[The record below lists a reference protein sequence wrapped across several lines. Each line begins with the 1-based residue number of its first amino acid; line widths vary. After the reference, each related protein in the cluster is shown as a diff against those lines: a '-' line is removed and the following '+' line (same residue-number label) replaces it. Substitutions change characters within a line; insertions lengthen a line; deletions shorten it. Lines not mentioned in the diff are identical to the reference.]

1 MREISRKI
9 ERTLACVGSYAYDA
23 EMQIETDDHQ
33 TKVLHVNYFDGFHF
47 TVAERSIIDYVTGE
61 TTIDPDVTFEK
72 SYDNLDETRDS
83 DYYTSFL
90 VLYQAIMDYGDQD
103 SADLSE
109 VQIEYEK
116 PYVSDWFMGMRTANA
131 EMKIIDNG
139 KIRFL
144 LVYWADANGYQV
156 TDTSWD
162 DHCNDDN
169 FNWDTAKFYE
179 NYESLDDA
187 SSSRYFEFFC
197 KLESLISD
205 AVDNS

>member
-1 MREISRKI
+1 MKI
-9 ERTLACVGSYAYDA
+9 GPLCLTL
-23 EMQIETDDHQ
+23 I
-33 TKVLHVNYFDGFHF
+33 
-47 TVAERSIIDYVTGE
+47 
-61 TTIDPDVTFEK
+61 TIFSLMGITE
-72 SYDNLDETRDS
+72 
-83 DYYTSFL
+83 
-90 VLYQAIMDYGDQD
+90 QA
-103 SADLSE
+103 SALRCE
-109 VQIEYEK
+109 
-116 PYVSDWFMGMRTANA
+116 G
-131 EMKIIDNG
+131 KIIDNG